1 MKPFNL
7 EVALRGEPC
16 VTRNGKKAWVIGL
29 APKELPKVLPL
40 AGYILDDGGI
50 HGFQDWEKDGH
61 CVASLKTD
69 FDLVG
74 MWESP
79 TPMRHINGH
88 KFQAPCTE
96 PLKNGALYFVPTLHS
111 YVDDVTASPIC
122 WCGDDQDHKFL
133 TNGFIHLT
141 REAAEQHNRALLAV
155 AKGEPCTD

>member
-7 EVALRGEPC
+7 EAALRGEPC
-16 VTRNGKKAWVIGL
+16 VTRNGEKAWVIGL

-40 AGYILDDGGI
+40 AGYILYDGGI

-88 KFQAPCTE
+88 KFPEPCSE
-96 PLKNGALYFVPTLHS
+96 PFKDGQSYFAVSLEAGAEVSHYRW
-111 YVDDVTASPIC
+111 YDDNHDNRRLNS
-122 WCGDDQDHKFL
+122 GL
-133 TNGFIHLT
+133 IHAT
-141 REAAEQHNRALLAV
+141 QEAAQAHADAINSLFR
-155 AKGEPCTD
+155 GEPCPD